1 MFYQAHQVEESI
13 SNALAV
19 SLLGRGSNV
28 NAPIISNSQNKLFQG
43 DLSAA
48 LQYHVKSSPT
58 AKPNALHQSGAF
70 MAATRFDR
78 GDFSNS
84 STHVQSKEKI
94 NDSTMD
100 MYSYQMRRALP
111 VLGLS
116 DDMQVKP
123 VHELVDPI
131 LKGDELLCLVKN
143 TSHRQ
148 NCDPTWIST
157 QCTFWLAP
165 NLGELQWH
173 ENSSGNGGTI
183 PLEKVTSVEKASSSI
198 CQTIA

>member
-1 MFYQAHQVEESI
+1 M
-13 SNALAV
+13 
-19 SLLGRGSNV
+19 
-28 NAPIISNSQNKLFQG
+28 
-43 DLSAA
+43 SAA

-58 AKPNALHQSGAF
+58 AKSNALHPSGAF

-94 NDSTMD
+94 NEPTTG
-100 MYSYQMRRALP
+100 MYPYQMRRALP

-123 VHELVDPI
+123 VHELIDPI

-143 TSHRQ
+143 TSQRQ
-148 NCDPTWIST
+148 NCDPTGYQRS
-157 QCTFWLAP
+157 AP
-165 NLGELQWH
+165 FG
-173 ENSSGNGGTI
+173 
-183 PLEKVTSVEKASSSI
+183 
-198 CQTIA
+198 

>member
-19 SLLGRGSNV
+19 SLLGEGIKCKRS
-28 NAPIISNSQNKLFQG
+28 IISNSQNKCFRVMFQG

-84 STHVQSKEKI
+84 STHAIKEKI

-100 MYSYQMRRALP
+100 MYLISNAP
-111 VLGLS
+111 CIACLG
-116 DDMQVKP
+116 
-123 VHELVDPI
+123 
-131 LKGDELLCLVKN
+131 
-143 TSHRQ
+143 
-148 NCDPTWIST
+148 
-157 QCTFWLAP
+157 
-165 NLGELQWH
+165 
-173 ENSSGNGGTI
+173 
-183 PLEKVTSVEKASSSI
+183 SVR
-198 CQTIA
+198 